1 MIKALLTIS
10 YLLLFLMIFINIKR
24 DLEEIRTQQYIQTLT
39 LRQILGCY
47 ND

>member
-39 LRQILGCY
+39 LRRILGCY
-47 ND
+47 NE

>member
-1 MIKALLTIS
+1 MIRALCIIS
-10 YLLLFLMIFINIKR
+10 FLLIILLVGFDLKK
-24 DLEEIRTQQYIQTLT
+24 DLEIIKTQQYIQTLT